1 MPWCGSGISSLPISG
16 SCLFQTIQILLHNFC
31 FSIHENILR
40 TVYIEKT
47 LFNIQITQLQY
58 IVPKSAVSVHQRWFC
73 DEHFLTSPKIEESSH
88 LWRWRFLLFQERNG
102 LHVENIDMKKD
113 KWKKKNLH
121 MSTDKSKFLFCCAK
135 SFSTYYTNINSQCAT
150 KKILK

>member
-1 MPWCGSGISSLPISG
+1 MAWCGSAISSLPISG

-73 DEHFLTSPKIEESSH
+73 DEHFLTSHKIEESSH

-121 MSTDKSKFLFCCAK
+121 MSTDKS
-135 SFSTYYTNINSQCAT
+135 FSTYYTNINSQCAT